1 MAINLVRVIN
11 RDNGVSGWL
20 RADLVNHPFF
30 GKSVVE
36 YVEGS
41 KEFVPETFK
50 SRSAEDLERD
60 HPKKVKPSPL
70 PALAP
75 AKDNASHA
83 KQEQNQE

>member
-11 RDNGVSGWL
+11 RDNGISGWL

-50 SRSAEDLERD
+50 PRSAEDLERD
-60 HPKKVKPSPL
+60 HPKKVKSSTPT
-70 PALAP
+70 ALAQ
-75 AKDNASHA
+75 AKDDASPA